1 MSPKDIDSKM
11 KEANTNFESE
21 EFLKAIN
28 CYDDVLKIDPGHLDA
43 YFFKGNAYF
52 NLGDFEKA
60 IKYYNELLKLNPDD
74 LDALNWKGRA
84 FYEINNYTDAIKQ
97 FNEVLSINPED
108 IFALSGKIYS
118 LVALNNLEESLNYL
132 EKLLKI
138 IPEDEN
144 IWYLKEYADA
154 WFELGNFKRLNKK
167 DESVNA
173 YENFVDTVRKNKIKD
188 LYVKANRVSGYL
200 NWAKDSGE
208 TVTFSAQEEPQYWQW
223 VTKPEYFL
231 EEDGSERRCLEPE
244 FMEDPGEWWTCHKD
258 TRFGDLIFI
267 YRAGTENGVAYRDIK
282 YLVMARS
289 DAYPLDSIETVGEDN
304 WRYGCDYIPLF
315 KFKNSLKIEEIHADP
330 YLNEWNALR
339 KNFQGVVF
347 QTEESIWKHIND
359 VLLSK
364 NEDYEKFFKT
374 FDRDDIMAKIIDEL
388 TVENML
394 SDKFHIMKDFGYDLD
409 FDSRQ
414 KPCLGD
420 GGFIDIL
427 AKDKKT
433 EGYVV
438 IELKVV
444 KADRCAFGQLSS
456 YMGWVME
463 NLANGNPVKGIVI
476 SRGFDTK
483 FRSALQTNPQIEH
496 IELTE
501 LLQKLNMKLK

>member
-1 MSPKDIDSKM
+1 MSPDIDSKM
-11 KEANTNFESE
+11 KEANANFESE
-21 EFLKAIN
+21 EYKKAID
-28 CYDDVLKIDPGHLDA
+28 CYDDILKIDPDHLDA

-52 NLGDFEKA
+52 NLGDFDKA
-60 IKYYNELLKLNPDD
+60 IKSYNELLKLNHQD
-74 LDALNWKGRA
+74 LDALNWKGKA
-84 FYEINNYTDAIKQ
+84 LYEINEFEDAINQ
-97 FNEVLSINPED
+97 FNEVLNIYPGD

-118 LVALNNLEESLNYL
+118 LIALNNLKESLKYL

-138 IPEDEN
+138 IPEDEK
-144 IWYLKEYADA
+144 IGHVKEYADA
-154 WFELGNFKRLNKK
+154 CFELGNVLKHLNKK
-167 DESVNA
+167 DESLKA

-188 LYVKANRVSGYL
+188 LYVKARRVSGYL
-200 NWAKDSGE
+200 NWAKKSGE
-208 TVTFSAQEEPQYWQW
+208 NVTFSPREEPQYWQW
-223 VTKPEYFL
+223 VTNPEYFL
-231 EEDGSERRCLEPE
+231 EEDGSERKCLEPE

-258 TRFGDLIFI
+258 TLFGDLIFI
-267 YRAGTENGVAYRDIK
+267 YRAGTENGVTYRDIK
-282 YLVMARS
+282 YVVMARS
-289 DAYPLDSIETVGEDN
+289 DAYPLDSIETSGKDN

-315 KFKNSLKIEEIHADP
+315 KFKNSLMIEEIRADP

-347 QTEESIWKHIND
+347 RTEESIWKHIND
-359 VLLSK
+359 ALLSK
-364 NEDYEKFFKT
+364 NKDYETFFKT
-374 FDRDDIMAKIIDEL
+374 FDRGDIMAKIIDEL
-388 TVENML
+388 AVENKL
-394 SDKFHIMKDFGYDLD
+394 SDNFHIMKNFGYDLD

-427 AKDKKT
+427 SKDKKSG
-433 EGYVV
+433 EYVV

-463 NLANGNPVKGIVI
+463 NLANGKPVKGIVI